1 MKKKLNIL
9 VLASAFAM
17 VGLTACGP
25 QTQASSSTDVCA
37 VTNDVKSIAE
47 KAWNGVATTYADWS
61 STGVTGDQ
69 DLTTSAKKN
78 SEDGTTTYNFDIT
91 YSVDSTYAANLK
103 VSSDG
108 KKLEVTCPDSL
119 SGGSDVQTKVK
130 VKLTL
135 KDCTTVAY
143 EAEFNVLVK
152 AVAKVKSLADLYKT
166 DAKGNALVANKS
178 AVSFNAYYIGMYPGQ
193 GAIFG
198 DGDYAILAYK
208 TTELPEGTKAGDAF
222 AISGVLSDY
231 SGLRELSSSG
241 TTVTKLATA
250 PEGLTTPTTITL
262 TSEDARAFKFGD
274 DNRPVDVKGA
284 TVTSVSGDGSSSNLT
299 VNVKV
304 GSQTFAVF
312 MNTTYSADVIPTW
325 KQKRL
330 GKTSAELVKPGDTVS
345 FTGYISAYSN
355 VYQVVYGKVYDWT
368 EVEHSATGPVQSQ
381 LSKGAT
387 GTISLSF
394 KGGEIASE
402 VTVTS
407 SDENVVSAQV
417 KETTKDNK
425 VTNRYV
431 QLTAKGVGDA
441 KITVVSKAKIG
452 EEEKTFTDELN
463 INVFDAEAD
472 LEETTIEALIAK
484 ASSTTTSG
492 VWDTSK
498 IYKVTGIL
506 EGKTAY
512 EKTGA
517 SYLTDH
523 TSGKS
528 IQIYGLSGTK
538 NSGFFKADGK
548 YKYTNQNDAST
559 SLSKVYNGQEVTL
572 HVMFEDYKGV
582 PQIAGSVFAN
592 KNVDYTYASSI
603 NVGDNGKAVLT
614 TTDPKKF
621 GTTVTGTVTPNEGYM
636 VDTVTLTTNSGT
648 SKLPVGA
655 DGKFSYS
662 VTCKNE
668 IDVTFKKKP
677 VAGDLVTVTIDGEA
691 LGVAGSYGNS
701 SADINGTE
709 VLGNLLYLGSNGMQ
723 MKYDKN
729 KGPSYIANKAAFH
742 GAIQTIVV
750 TFNAEKYSGEYGLD
764 AGQMT
769 LSVGSSDLSA
779 SAASG
784 TAITKLDDKF
794 QYTYTAEE
802 NSNNTYFNL
811 SHTTGNSDGKSYTTY
826 VDSVVVTYKYAA

>member
-222 AISGVLSDY
+222 SISGVLSDY

-250 PEGLTTPTTITL
+250 PEGLTTPTTLTL
-262 TSEDARAFKFGD
+262 TSEGARAFKFGD

-312 MNTTYSADVIPTW
+312 MNTTYSADVIPSWNRTRDGQE
-325 KQKRL
+325 K
-330 GKTSAELVKPGDTVS
+330 AELVKPGDTVS

-355 VYQVVYGKVYDWT
+355 VYQVVYGNVYEWKESECVIT
-368 EVEHSATGPVQSQ
+368 APSQ
-381 LSKGAT
+381 LIKGT
-387 GTISLSF
+387 TDKISAKF
-394 KGGEIASE
+394 KGNTLPTDMTF
-402 VTVTS
+402 VS
-407 SDENVVSAQV
+407 SDETIVKVELGEKKTDSKTGEVKSYYLKVSGLKVGNATV
-417 KETTKDNK
+417 TLTCKGTVDGKE
-425 VTNRYV
+425 VTY
-431 QLTAKGVGDA
+431 
-441 KITVVSKAKIG
+441 
-452 EEEKTFTDELN
+452 
-463 INVFDAEAD
+463 
-472 LEETTIEALIAK
+472 EETLSISVFEVTPEDTTVSDLIAK
-484 ASSTTTSG
+484 ASSETTDG
-492 VWDTSK
+492 VWDTK
-498 IYKVTGIL
+498 TIYRVTGIL
-506 EGKTAY
+506 EGKSATDANGY
-512 EKTGA
+512 G
-517 SYLTDH
+517 YLTD
-523 TSGKS
+523 TTAGKS
-528 IQIYGLSGTK
+528 IKIYGLSG
-538 NSGFFKADGK
+538 NLYNGFSSSGGK
-548 YKYTNQNDAST
+548 YVYSNPKDANS
-559 SLSKVYNGQEVTL
+559 SLKNINNGEKVTL
-572 HVMFEDYKGV
+572 VVMFEDYKGT
-582 PQIAGSVFAN
+582 PEIAGSVE
-592 KNVDYTYASSI
+592 KHETVTDTYASTLT
-603 NVGDNGKAVLT
+603 VGDHGTAVSSQGKDEKLAY
-614 TTDPKKF
+614 
-621 GTTVTGTVTPNEGYM
+621 GTKVTVTPTANDGY
-636 VDTVTLTTNSGT
+636 VAEATLTNNTGST
-648 SKLPVGA
+648 RLIPDA
-655 DGKFSYS
+655 DGKFTYEI
-662 VTCKNE
+662 TCKNE
-668 IDVTFKKKP
+668 VSVTFKEK
-677 VAGDLVTVTIDGEA
+677 TA
-691 LGVAGSYGNS
+691 L
-701 SADINGTE
+701 
-709 VLGNLLYLGSNGMQ
+709 
-723 MKYDKN
+723 
-729 KGPSYIANKAAFH
+729 P
-742 GAIQTIVV
+742 
-750 TFNAEKYSGEYGLD
+750 
-764 AGQMT
+764 
-769 LSVGSSDLSA
+769 
-779 SAASG
+779 ASG
-784 TAITKLDDKF
+784 TKVENDKWTCGEGTTGLTTVFSDTVSYFYSNFATAGDVLMGAVQTKYNSGYNGGVDYVFLAANKGFIFNVEAMPGKISSLKITTTSTASSAAEYAVTFGTSSLSTYSKTGSTNVKNGESHEFTCEVENARYF
-794 QYTYTAEE
+794 QVSASNGKNGQIASVEVTYT
-802 NSNNTYFNL
+802 
-811 SHTTGNSDGKSYTTY
+811 
-826 VDSVVVTYKYAA
+826 VD